1 MYNASINK
9 MECDYIAIKDDIG
22 ELKELIMKKVS
33 EDIENIDAD
42 GLAALQICCRLIK
55 HSDDMMRNYF
65 AVLEMQDEKLNKI
78 LKALETTR

>member
-9 MECDYIAIKDDIG
+9 MECNYIAIKGDIG

-42 GLAALQICCRLIK
+42 GLAALQICCRLIN
-55 HSDDMMRNYF
+55 HTNDMMQSYF
-65 AVLEMQDEKLNKI
+65 SVLEKQDEKLDRI
-78 LKALETTR
+78 LKALETAR